1 MTQIEHRTKLLRLG
15 ETEDD
20 VAHHLTL
27 HRALSAW
34 MGGAL
39 PPTFD
44 TSRIRRVLV
53 VGCGVGVW
61 VRELAQGY
69 PRMQVYG
76 VDASRFCIEQAKGL
90 TRDLDNV
97 MLLEEDMY
105 RLEEVFDTHSFDL
118 ISVRF
123 MAGTVSVAQFPPL
136 LEMLT
141 RLCRRNGVLILTEAE
156 LPLTS
161 SHACDYLSS
170 LILSAMLRAGLAF
183 TPAFSP
189 QIGLMSRLRYWTR
202 ALGYTFL
209 RDDTRYFDIS
219 HAVPAHNM
227 LFRQQV
233 ALFIQRIRP
242 FLLAS
247 QQVSPIELDDLCTCV
262 QEEIAERG
270 FCGACPVQT
279 LVAVN

>member
-1 MTQIEHRTKLLRLG
+1 MTQIEHRTKLLRLR

-20 VAHHLTL
+20 VAHLLTL

-39 PPTFD
+39 PPTLD
-44 TSRIRRVLV
+44 TSRIRRVLD
-53 VGCGVGVW
+53 VGCGIGAW
-61 VRELAQGY
+61 VREVAQGN
-69 PRMQVYG
+69 PRMQVFG
-76 VDASRFCIEQAKGL
+76 VDASRFCIEQAREL
-90 TRDLDNV
+90 TRELDNV
-97 MLLEEDMY
+97 TLLEQDMY
-105 RLEEVFDTHSFDL
+105 RLEEVFDVSSFDL

-123 MAGTVSVAQFPPL
+123 MAGTVSVTQFPRL
-136 LEMLT
+136 LEVLT

-170 LILSAMLRAGLAF
+170 LVLTAMLRAGLAF

-209 RDDTRYFDIS
+209 RDDTRYLDVS

-233 ALFIQRIRP
+233 ALFIQQIRP

-247 QQVSPIELDDLCTCV
+247 QQVSPTELDDLFSHT

-279 LVAVN
+279 LVAIN